1 VIDGEAGLTIFKV
14 KAEASASASPRPSLL
29 PEAAMS
35 LSFANCSLVQ
45 AGNRLV
51 RGLLPALLAV
61 AVHVHAQQSAGQA
74 PLSNDTAAGVKLYR
88 EGRTQEAITALR
100 AALVQNQKD
109 ADAWHYLG
117 LAFSRERYHDM
128 AIEALRKAVKLRPR
142 FSAARAAL
150 AYLMLL
156 SGKVKD
162 AEKEA
167 ARAISH
173 DASNAE
179 AHYVIAS
186 LKLRKGDYKGAL
198 QAADRSLRLKP
209 DLAAALEIKAQAL
222 FGVFGNEYGSK
233 PAPQVDRLKE
243 AVQALEDLIK
253 SNPGAPVA
261 AVLRPDVEA
270 LHVYLGYLDKPGG
283 ERSIYRLD
291 EVTTRPV
298 ITYRQKAIYTED
310 ARQNKVS
317 GAVQLLAVFTSDG
330 KIEGVIPVKW
340 LPGGLTETAIRA
352 ARRIRFQPATKDG
365 KPVSVIMK
373 LEFQFSIF

>member
-1 VIDGEAGLTIFKV
+1 MRAFSTSGKLI
-14 KAEASASASPRPSLL
+14 R
-29 PEAAMS
+29 
-35 LSFANCSLVQ
+35 
-45 AGNRLV
+45 V
-51 RGLLPALLAV
+51 RGWFASGLLAALLGA
-61 AVHVHAQQSAGQA
+61 AVHAHAQPSAADQA
-74 PLSNDTAAGVKLYR
+74 PASNDTAAGVKLYR
-88 EGRTQEAITALR
+88 EGRHQEAITVLR

-117 LAFSRERYHDM
+117 LAFSREGYHGM
-128 AIEALRKAVKLRPR
+128 AVEALRKAVKLRPR
-142 FSAARAAL
+142 LGAPRAAL
-150 AYLMLL
+150 ASALL
-156 SGKVKD
+156 LTGKLKD

-167 ARAISH
+167 SRAVRR
-173 DASNAE
+173 DKTNAE
-179 AHYVIAS
+179 AHYVIAW
-186 LKLRKGDYKGAL
+186 LRLRKGDYKAAL
-198 QAADRSLRLKP
+198 QAADTALQFKP
-209 DLAAALEIKAQAL
+209 DFAAALEIKALAL
-222 FGVFGNEYGSK
+222 FAVFGNEYGSK

-270 LHVYLGYLDKPGG
+270 LHAYLGYLDKPGG

-298 ITYRQKAIYTED
+298 ITYRQKAVYTED

-330 KIEGVIPVKW
+330 KIEGVIPVEW
-340 LPGGLTETAIRA
+340 LPGGLTETAIQA

-365 KPVSVIMK
+365 RPVSVIVK
-373 LEFQFSIF
+373 LEYNFSIY